1 VKLEVIPDGPLDPAA
16 TLARYR
22 LWGADPANQLTDDSF
37 LRAIRVEGRCLPYRV
52 TWQGDVDHLR
62 LEVEVPGRRRPCVA
76 QAVERQVRAL
86 FGLDFDLAGFYRLA
100 KADPLLAPL
109 VDRLYGLRPTLT
121 PEPLE
126 MLAGA
131 ISAQQVNL
139 RFACAVRARLVRRY
153 GVPVR
158 LDGHT
163 VWAFPEP
170 AVVARLPL
178 RALRALQWSAV
189 KARALR
195 GVARALLTGTL
206 DPAALGRASDQEVVE
221 RLTALYGIGRWT
233 AEWFLARALGRGA
246 VCPAGDLGVRRAFAA
261 FCGRRLDEG
270 AIRRRARSWGEYQTL
285 AVHYLLAAHRLQET
299 A

>member
-1 VKLEVIPDGPLDPAA
+1 MIPEGPLDPAA

-22 LWGADPANQLTDDSF
+22 LWGEDPANRVIGDAV
-37 LRAIRVEGRCLPYRV
+37 LRVVRVDKWCVPYRV
-52 TWQGDVDHLR
+52 AWRGDVDHVR
-62 LEVEVPGRRRPCVA
+62 LEIKVGGPRRPRVA
-76 QAVERQVRAL
+76 RAVERQVRAL
-86 FGLDFDLAGFYRLA
+86 FGLDFDLAGFYRAA
-100 KADPLLAPL
+100 KADPVLAPL
-109 VDRLYGLRPTLT
+109 TERLYGLRPTLT
-121 PEPLE
+121 PDPLE

-153 GVPVR
+153 GVPRR
-158 LDGHT
+158 LEGQT

-170 AVVARLPL
+170 TVTASLPL
-178 RALRALQWSAV
+178 SAFRALQWSAA

-195 GVARALLTGTL
+195 GVARALLTGVL
-206 DPAALGRASDQEVVE
+206 DPAALARASDQEVME

-261 FCGRRLDEG
+261 FCGRTLDEA
-270 AIRRRARSWGEYQTL
+270 AIRRRAHAWGEHQNL

-299 A
+299 T